1 MDGAASLTGW
11 NGIFMMLVEE
21 SPEPFTIPLS
31 SQDPCIYAQDAV
43 GCGDIWLSQTDLLIQ
58 Y

>member
-1 MDGAASLTGW
+1 MDEAASLTGW
-11 NGIFMMLVEE
+11 NGIFMMRAW
-21 SPEPFTIPLS
+21 PFTILLS

-43 GCGDIWLSQTDLLIQ
+43 GHGDIWLSQTDLLIQ